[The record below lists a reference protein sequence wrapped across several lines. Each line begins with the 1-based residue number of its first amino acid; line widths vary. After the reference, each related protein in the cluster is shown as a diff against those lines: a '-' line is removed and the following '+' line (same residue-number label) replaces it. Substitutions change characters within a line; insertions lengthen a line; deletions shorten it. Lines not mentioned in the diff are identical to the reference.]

1 MLQQRKRSGFTLI
14 ELLVV
19 IAIIAILIG
28 LLVPAV
34 QKVRQAAYV
43 TQTRN
48 NLSQIGV
55 AVHKVGTD
63 VGRLPP
69 GSGTVGTKTGT
80 ILYFL
85 LPAIEGEN
93 LFNLGPAAAMAQTV
107 GVYTAP
113 IDTTITDGKTDNN
126 TGAASFA
133 GNDQIFL
140 VNKPGVRWSNA
151 FGRAGSSNIVMF
163 CTVAGNNKPAAGGNA
178 TSGHAHSDTTAA
190 WIPVFT
196 GESTG
201 TVKQTAAQPVFTGVV
216 FPPRTPAA
224 LDAAGVFVCMG
235 DRSARNVT
243 QAVSFATWQVVTN
256 PNTIAAPP
264 SDWADN

>member
-48 NLSQIGV
+48 NLSQLGV
-55 AVHKVGTD
+55 AVHKYGTD
-63 VGRLPP
+63 TNRLPP
-69 GSGTVGTKTGT
+69 GAGTIGTKTGT
-80 ILYFL
+80 VLYFL
-85 LPAIEGEN
+85 LPAVENEN
-93 LFNLGPAAAMAQTV
+93 LYNAGPAAAMAQTV
-107 GVYTAP
+107 GVFTAP
-113 IDTTITDGKTDNN
+113 IDYTITDGRTDNS

-133 GNDQIFL
+133 GNDQVFP
-140 VNKPGVRWSNA
+140 VNKPGVRWGSA
-151 FGRAGSSNIVMF
+151 FGRANSSNIVMLS
-163 CTVAGNNKPAAGGNA
+163 TVAGNSKPAAGGNA
-178 TSGHAHSDTTAA
+178 TSGHAHSDTTSA

-196 GESTG
+196 GASTSPA
-201 TVKQTAAQPVFTGVV
+201 QAAPWPVPN
-216 FPPRTPAA
+216 PPANGQFLPRNPAA
-224 LDAAGVFVCMG
+224 LDAAGVLVCMG

-243 QAVSFATWQVVTN
+243 QGLAL
-256 PNTIAAPP
+256 PP
-264 SDWADN
+264 GRS